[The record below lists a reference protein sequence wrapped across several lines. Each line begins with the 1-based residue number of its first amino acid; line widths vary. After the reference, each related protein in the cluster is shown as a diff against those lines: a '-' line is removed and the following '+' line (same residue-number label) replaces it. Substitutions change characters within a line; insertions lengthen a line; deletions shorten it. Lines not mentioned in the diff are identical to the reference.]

1 VILFTN
7 LDVCYLLYVME
18 VPQETVQKWQ
28 AIWQQ
33 ICDMAYFRKNI
44 TDKVVIPM
52 NDYTTILKY
61 KTSRYQNFHE
71 LTFDYQ
77 WQKNS
82 SIRDESGYYLEAL
95 VVPELKEIY
104 VPRILFQSM
113 GVLNLFKHSF
123 PNCLVLFWEDGFQ

>member
-1 VILFTN
+1 
-7 LDVCYLLYVME
+7 ME
-18 VPQETVQKWQ
+18 IPQEIVQKWQ
-28 AIWQQ
+28 AVWQQ
-33 ICDMAYFRKNI
+33 ICDMAYLRKNI
-44 TDKVVIPM
+44 TDTVVIPM
-52 NDYTTILKY
+52 IDYNTLLNY
-61 KTSRYQNFHE
+61 KTSRFVNFHE

-113 GVLNLFKHSF
+113 GVFNLFKHSF
-123 PNCLVLFWEDGFQ
+123 PNCLIVFWEDTFE